1 MTLTYEH
8 TLQYEHTLLMV
19 DDEPSILKSLKRALR
34 KEGYKI
40 LTAEG
45 GQQALDTLAQLEKPV
60 SLIISDQ
67 RMPAMNG
74 ATFLEM
80 SREIAPDAIR
90 FLLTGYSDMD
100 AVVDAV
106 NKGKI
111 HKYLTKPW
119 NDPDLIMHVR
129 AALDQVELKLENQRL
144 TELTQ
149 RQNEELVD
157 LNKSLEERVAERT
170 WALKVQN
177 KKLQQLNS
185 GLEKSIMDSIRLLLS
200 LVESSNPKLGS
211 YMKAT
216 GKLAR
221 QIAETAGLDPRLQ
234 NQVEMAGLVH
244 DIGLLGMPESL
255 LGKDELSMSGNEFD
269 AYTQHPGIAALSLSS
284 VAELKEVTKIVA
296 AHHENVDG
304 TGFPNKIKRM
314 PLGARI
320 LAVAADY
327 CTMVHLWP
335 KVVRRM
341 ISVARKYSSQDA
353 LDMMELAE
361 EPIMREKIAQNVIM
375 EGAGKRYDAA
385 IVGHFLKS
393 IGGGSTINTIKHLD
407 IKQLNPG
414 MILVEDLRLKDGRL
428 LITRGTT
435 LDDNAL
441 KVIHEVGGRELIEGT
456 IPIMLSVDAPVDVE
470 ETT

>member
-1 MTLTYEH
+1 MKSTYK
-8 TLQYEHTLLMV
+8 HTLLLV

-34 KEGYKI
+34 KEGYTL
-40 LTAEG
+40 LTAES
-45 GQQALDTLAQLEKPV
+45 GQQALDILAQEEEPV

-74 ATFLEM
+74 ATFLEL
-80 SREIAPDAIR
+80 SRDIAPDAIR

-119 NDPDLIMHVR
+119 NDPDLLMHVR
-129 AALDQVELKLENQRL
+129 AAVDQVELKLENKRL

-149 RQNEELVD
+149 QQNEALVD
-157 LNKSLEERVAERT
+157 LNKSLEERVAQRT

-185 GLEKSIMDSIRLLLS
+185 GLEKSLIDSIRLLLS

-216 GKLAR
+216 AKLAR
-221 QIAETAGLDPRLQ
+221 QIAETAGFDARIQ

-244 DIGLLGMPESL
+244 DIGLLGMPESF

-269 AYTQHPGIAALSLSS
+269 AYTQHPGVAALSLSS
-284 VAELKEVTKIVA
+284 VDELKEVSKIVA

-304 TGFPNKIKRM
+304 SGFPNKINGESM

-335 KVVRRM
+335 KVIRRM
-341 ISVARKYSSQDA
+341 MSVAKKYSSQDA
-353 LDMMELAE
+353 LDMVELAD
-361 EPIMREKIAQNVIM
+361 EPTLREKIAQNVIM
-375 EGAGKRYDAA
+375 EGVGKRYDAA
-385 IVGHFLKS
+385 IVGHFQKS
-393 IGGGSTINTIKHLD
+393 IGGESTINTIKHLD
-407 IKQLNPG
+407 IKQLKPG
-414 MILVEDLRLKDGRL
+414 MVLVEDFRLKDGRL
-428 LITRGTT
+428 LVTRGTA

-441 KVIHEVGGRELIEGT
+441 KVIREIGGREPLEGT
-456 IPIMLSVDAPVDVE
+456 IAIMLSVSAPVDVE
-470 ETT
+470 ESK